1 MEKHIPV
8 HFSVKISLQIKI
20 MPCDRHLIYDKVNQT
35 LGNLHQKYSDYKTIC
50 AVNAVVEVKLNGV
63 KVHVQVHDK
72 KRNVLTV
79 DAKLRIRNMKELE
92 NANKFFE
99 NCEVSLASL
108 VDDHENDLPE
118 CNDCYIV
125 DQ

>member
-1 MEKHIPV
+1 M
-8 HFSVKISLQIKI
+8 L
-20 MPCDRHLIYDKVNQT
+20 CDRHLIYDKVNET
-35 LGNLHQKYSDYKTIC
+35 LTILHNKYSDYKTIC
-50 AVNAVVEVKLNGV
+50 SLNAVVEVKLNGV

-79 DAKLRIRNMKELE
+79 DAKLRICNMKELE

-108 VDDHENDLPE
+108 LDDHNNDLPE
-118 CNDCYIV
+118 CNDCYII
-125 DQ
+125 DK

>member
-1 MEKHIPV
+1 
-8 HFSVKISLQIKI
+8 
-20 MPCDRHLIYDKVNQT
+20 MPCDRHLIYDKVNQMLT
-35 LGNLHQKYSDYKTIC
+35 NLRAKYSDYKTIC
-50 AVNAVVEVKLNGV
+50 VLNAVVEVRLNGV

-72 KRNVLTV
+72 KRNIVIV
-79 DAKLRIRNMKELE
+79 DAKLRICNMKKLE

-108 VDDHENDLPE
+108 VDHHENDLPE
-118 CNDCYIV
+118 CNDCYII